1 MQPAA
6 IHLGVGVGV
15 MVAALA
21 ASGCST
27 ESAGPACT
35 NESSAVPYTDAGIL
49 PLRALPSG
57 FPCATGAVCY
67 ATIDDCT
74 DDWPDA
80 ASAPASPSATPF
92 VCDCPDG
99 VWACSDQSPTPPV
112 CVGAPVDAGA
122 G

>member
-1 MQPAA
+1 MSPVA
-6 IHLGVGVGV
+6 ILLGAIVT
-15 MVAALA
+15 AFA

-27 ESAGPACT
+27 ADAEPACT

-80 ASAPASPSATPF
+80 ASVPSSPHASPF

-99 VWACSDQSPTPPV
+99 VWTCTNEDQDPSAPE
-112 CVGAPVDAGA
+112 CVGAPLDAGA